1 MGTAAEYARR
11 RLGDALYEVMLY
23 QTGPTRASFILHE
36 LPRSSGFTAAAAR
49 EALETDPRFAE
60 ADGRFDLVIRDKVSG
75 QNFNSAV
82 VAVLEDLGRA
92 APEGA
97 LAAFFGGLT
106 HRDADY
112 YTQLFQRL
120 SERGDVLALLDGR
133 VISIDWLLFPDGEN
147 EDDVL
152 FFCNLEGNEE
162 LQLYRP
168 FLSDESLRGETPLET
183 AVNMVSAAGDEISNR
198 ILGFFVY
205 RLHPQEFDPLALLR
219 DMLAD
224 ERVFAA
230 PGLRWLPGEVR
241 EQVDQEVKK
250 LNQAAR
256 GSEPVPVLD
265 VDLATLLNEPLPADH
280 PGYYIE
286 DNDLTMIYQV
296 VHESPE
302 PVSIEKLLF
311 DVLELFPDDADFLP
325 AAHSIYGLL
334 HEDPSII
341 DVDLVSFAG
350 RAALPAWVHEVPE
363 VLIPRVSSPQDVVLS
378 LEGLD
383 NGLAAKIHDA
393 YHEDVMDDDVVV
405 TADMKTVDETVYTL
419 PPHHLEAG
427 TMRLRKM
434 DRSMFRVSEAA
445 APAKFMDSE
454 GNAVSAWINADTNLI
469 LGLGDLYANL
479 GVQAGDV
486 ISITAGEEAMEFV
499 VEPAGEDESWG
510 LTPQRL
516 TELQQMRTQAQADGW
531 SLFKAL
537 CEVMTAFPEG
547 MEFDAAF
554 GQVNVIKRATRLQVA
569 SLLSYYLCFR
579 PADETGEAWIFAPR
593 AVNAGTVQT
602 KNRYIIKD
610 WGAAV

>member
-36 LPRSSGFTAAAAR
+36 LPRSSGFTSTAAR
-49 EALETDPRFAE
+49 GALDDDPRFVE
-60 ADGRFDLVIRDKVSG
+60 ADGRYDLVIRDKVAG
-75 QNFNSAV
+75 QNFNAAV
-82 VAVLEDLGRA
+82 VAVLEDLGKA

-97 LAAFFGGLT
+97 LAAFFAGLT
-106 HRDADY
+106 HREPEY

-120 SERGDVLALLDGR
+120 SERNDVLVLQDAR
-133 VISIDWLLFPDGEN
+133 VLPRDWLLFPEGEN

-152 FFCNLEGNEE
+152 FFCNLDGNEE
-162 LQLYRP
+162 LELYKP
-168 FLSDESLRGETPLET
+168 FLCEDSLRGDSPLET
-183 AVNMVSAAGDEISNR
+183 AVNLVAAAGDEISNR

-205 RLHPQEFDPLALLR
+205 RLHTGEFQPLELLAE
-219 DMLAD
+219 MLAD
-224 ERVFAA
+224 PRLFAA
-230 PGLRWLPGEVR
+230 PGLRWMPGDVR

-250 LNQAAR
+250 LNQASHGA
-256 GSEPVPVLD
+256 EPVPVLD
-265 VDLATLLNEPLPADH
+265 VDLATLLNEPLAADH

-286 DNDLTMIYQV
+286 DNDLSMIYQV

-334 HEDPSII
+334 HDDPSIV

-350 RAALPAWVHEVPE
+350 RGALPKWVWDIPE
-363 VLIPRVSSPQDVVLS
+363 GLMPRVTSPQDVVLS
-378 LEGLD
+378 VEGLD
-383 NGLAAKIHDA
+383 KGLAEKIRDA
-393 YHEDVMDDDVVV
+393 FHEDCMDEDVVV
-405 TADMKTVDETVYTL
+405 TADIRTTDETAYTL

-427 TMRLRKM
+427 TLWIRQM
-434 DRSMFRVSEAA
+434 DRGMFRLAEAA

-454 GNAVSAWINADTNLI
+454 GNAVDAWINADTHLI
-469 LGLGDLYANL
+469 LGLGDLYARL

-486 ISITAGEEAMEFV
+486 ISIREGEEAFQYV
-499 VEPAGEDESWG
+499 VDPAGEDESWQ

-516 TELQQMRTQAQADGW
+516 SELREMRSRAEAEDW
-531 SLFKAL
+531 PLFRAL
-537 CEVMTAFPEG
+537 CEVMSAHPDG

-579 PADETGEAWIFAPR
+579 PADDSGEIWIFAPR
-593 AVNAGTVQT
+593 AVNAGTVQSKT
-602 KNRYIIKD
+602 RYIIKD